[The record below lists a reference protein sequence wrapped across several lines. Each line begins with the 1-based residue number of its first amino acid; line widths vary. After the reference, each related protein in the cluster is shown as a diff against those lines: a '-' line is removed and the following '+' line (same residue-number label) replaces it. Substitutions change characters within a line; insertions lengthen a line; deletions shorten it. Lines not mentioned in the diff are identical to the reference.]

1 MQKEKSEPGTA
12 LEQVL
17 VTYMFDADP
26 ETVFNAWT
34 DPVHLANWYA
44 PEGCSII
51 FKKLDIRE
59 GGSYHS
65 CIHHPV
71 HGDCWCK
78 GTYLEMKA
86 PRKLVFTAEVT
97 DAEGNSI
104 EPVSAGMPADWPAR
118 TVVTV
123 QFRSMGDRTEMT
135 LHQTVSAPLANA
147 TGALPSWI
155 EMFNRLNRQL

>member
-1 MQKEKSEPGTA
+1 MQKGKSEIEATSD
-12 LEQVL
+12 QVL
-17 VTYMFDADP
+17 VTYTFDTDM
-26 ETVFNAWT
+26 ETVFKAWT
-34 DPVHLANWYA
+34 DPEHLANWYA
-44 PEGCSII
+44 PEGCSIV

-78 GTYLEMKA
+78 GTYLEMEA

-97 DAEGNSI
+97 DADGNDI

-123 QFRSMGDRTEMT
+123 QFKPLGTRTEMT
-135 LHQTVSAPLANA
+135 LHQTVSAPLANT

-155 EMFNRLNRQL
+155 EMFNRLNLQL